1 MMWAGSHPDQD
12 CLAVHTSYYLF
23 KPRSQVRL
31 RSLDPFAVPLP
42 SVAAMTKPPHFT
54 MTFFSFKKAVFGYV
68 EYVLRHW
75 VP

>member
-1 MMWAGSHPDQD
+1 MVMWAGSHPDQD

-42 SVAAMTKPPHFT
+42 SVAT
-54 MTFFSFKKAVFGYV
+54 MTFFSFKKAVFGYM
-68 EYVLRHW
+68 EYVLRHR